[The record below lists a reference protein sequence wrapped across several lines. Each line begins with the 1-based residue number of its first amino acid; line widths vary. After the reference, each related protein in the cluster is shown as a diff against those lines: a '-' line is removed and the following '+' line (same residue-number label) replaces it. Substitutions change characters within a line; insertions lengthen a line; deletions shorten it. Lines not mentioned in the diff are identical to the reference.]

1 MTPDESVNE
10 RVQRTRARILEAF
23 LRLAVER
30 GIDSTPTRLVAEEAG
45 VSELTLFRH
54 FGDKATLVRSAIRH
68 AAPTEQLRA
77 YDPEIDASTPE
88 RAAASLS
95 RCLRFLRDE
104 AVRRQDLFHLAMS
117 EARRHPELKDELIT
131 GPRQAVEVLQYALRQ
146 AAPQLRE
153 DVDARAAVISLQGL
167 LLLTVL
173 WTLHGWMRLDLAE
186 WDELL
191 EAAVR
196 VLVRSPA
203 EAPVTER

>member
-1 MTPDESVNE
+1 VAADRAAGE
-10 RVQRTRARILEAF
+10 RVGRTRARILEAF

-77 YDPEIDASTPE
+77 YDPAIDASTPE
-88 RAAASLS
+88 LAVASLS
-95 RCLRFLRDE
+95 RCLRYLRDE
-104 AVRRQDLFHLAMS
+104 AVRRQDLLHFALS

-131 GPRQAVEVLQYALRQ
+131 GPREAVEVLQRALQQ
-146 AAPQLRE
+146 AAPQLRP
-153 DVDARAAVISLQGL
+153 DVDVRAAVISLQGM

-173 WTLHGWMRLDLAE
+173 WTLHGWMQLQRAE
-186 WDELL
+186 WDDLL
-191 EAAVR
+191 ETAVR
-196 VLVRSPA
+196 VLIRSPT
-203 EAPVTER
+203 EAAAS

>member
-1 MTPDESVNE
+1 VAPD
-10 RVQRTRARILEAF
+10 QTRARILDAF

-45 VSELTLFRH
+45 VSELTIFRH

-77 YDPEIDASTPE
+77 YDPAIDASTPE
-88 RAAASLS
+88 RAVASLS
-95 RCLRFLRDE
+95 RCMRYLRDE
-104 AVRRQDLFHLAMS
+104 AVRRQDLIHLALS
-117 EARRHPELKDELIT
+117 EARRHPELKEELVT
-131 GPRQAVEVLQYALRQ
+131 GPRQAVEVIQRAVEQ
-146 AAPQLRE
+146 AAPQLRPE
-153 DVDARAAVISLQGL
+153 VDPRAAVLSLQGM

-173 WTLHGWMRLDLAE
+173 WTLHGWMQLEREE

-196 VLVRSPA
+196 VLVKSP
-203 EAPVTER
+203 